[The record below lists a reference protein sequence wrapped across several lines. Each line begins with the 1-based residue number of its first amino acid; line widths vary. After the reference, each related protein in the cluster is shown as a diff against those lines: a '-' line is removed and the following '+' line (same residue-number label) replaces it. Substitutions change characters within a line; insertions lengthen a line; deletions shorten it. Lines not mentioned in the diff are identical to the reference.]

1 MIFVNLYYLLLFVF
15 INNQYDLSYLKNLK
29 EVIIPLNLN
38 INS

>member
-29 EVIIPLNLN
+29 RGYNP
-38 INS
+38 S

>member
-15 INNQYDLSYLKNLK
+15 INNHYDLSYLKNLK
-29 EVIIPLNLN
+29 GVIIPLNLN